1 MRWKRVPKG
10 RNAGRRGFTFPTRRG
25 TMDEKLADDDTGG
38 GGMNGAIWNK
48 DMECMK
54 RADIEALQL
63 ERLKAL
69 VDYCDTHVEF
79 YHNRLQKAG

>member
-1 MRWKRVPKG
+1 
-10 RNAGRRGFTFPTRRG
+10 
-25 TMDEKLADDDTGG
+25 
-38 GGMNGAIWNK
+38 MNGAIWNK

-79 YHNRLQKAG
+79 YHNRLQKAGVTADRIKTLSDIQYIP